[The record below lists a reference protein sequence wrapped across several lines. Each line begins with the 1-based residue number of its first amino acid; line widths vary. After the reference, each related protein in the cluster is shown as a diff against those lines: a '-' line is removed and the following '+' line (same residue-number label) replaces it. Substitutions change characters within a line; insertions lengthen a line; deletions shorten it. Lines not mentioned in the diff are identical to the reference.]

1 MGSNG
6 RSYVMQKKGLIIS
19 CTCPL
24 WRYQALDTVPREMRT
39 CKHLQAFLGREL
51 ELARVGQ
58 VGGEMT
64 RKTYRRL
71 KKQQDEH
78 RLAEKMKE
86 KEYEQI
92 IAKAKL
98 DKEQGELER
107 EWTAVSAMVDSVIT
121 PSKEEEK
128 YQVLDSEQEHE
139 KQVEASSNKSK
150 LKGKGNTYQ
159 TPSKNGSAACSLSK
173 ERLF

>member
-1 MGSNG
+1 
-6 RSYVMQKKGLIIS
+6 MQKKGLIIS

-51 ELARVGQ
+51 EVGGGRRFVLVAQSVLQLSRVGQ

-78 RLAEKMKE
+78 RLAVMFVPHLVLPSRR
-86 KEYEQI
+86 I
-92 IAKAKL
+92 TIL
-98 DKEQGELER
+98 SR
-107 EWTAVSAMVDSVIT
+107 EADVF
-121 PSKEEEK
+121 
-128 YQVLDSEQEHE
+128 L
-139 KQVEASSNKSK
+139 
-150 LKGKGNTYQ
+150 
-159 TPSKNGSAACSLSK
+159 
-173 ERLF
+173 